1 MSESE
6 EGELGWHIIQDVPTM
21 DDLAKHQRLFLDR
34 VLLDNEHFYSGIAIY
49 QNNEMVDYADS
60 EK

>member
-1 MSESE
+1 MV
-6 EGELGWHIIQDVPTM
+6 G
-21 DDLAKHQRLFLDR
+21 LAKHQRLFLDR
-34 VLLDNEHFYSGIAIY
+34 ILLDNEHFYSGIAIY